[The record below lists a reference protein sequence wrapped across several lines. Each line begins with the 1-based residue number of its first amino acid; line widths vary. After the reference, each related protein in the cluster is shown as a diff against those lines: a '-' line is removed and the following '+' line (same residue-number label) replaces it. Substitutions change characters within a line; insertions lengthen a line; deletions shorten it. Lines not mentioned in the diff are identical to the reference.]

1 MPDINSFMKYIIVM
15 SLVLAG
21 CTAKFNQTNY
31 DRMVDV
37 AAITGNSDAVCATT
51 DSMQA
56 NFIRIYNDTVYALED
71 AAGRSDNDL
80 VKMLTEQFDEINRFK
95 SMMSKG
101 TVSQIYCKQKV
112 NNIYNTARLIAKS
125 EGNKLKLL

>member
-1 MPDINSFMKYIIVM
+1 MKYIIVM

>member
-1 MPDINSFMKYIIVM
+1 MKYIVVM

>member
-1 MPDINSFMKYIIVM
+1 MPDINSFMKYIVVM